1 LHLWRSLL
9 YGSGTKLTS
18 VEFGDAMPV
27 RRRPALPRER
37 SCSRR
42 PSSTSPMIADN
53 ERQIEH
59 ATKQNRELREIAMK
73 EARALTEAGDRVRR
87 LEQN

>member
-1 LHLWRSLL
+1 
-9 YGSGTKLTS
+9 
-18 VEFGDAMPV
+18 
-27 RRRPALPRER
+27 
-37 SCSRR
+37 
-42 PSSTSPMIADN
+42 MIADN